1 MKHTADRLV
10 WVTPI
15 TFFLTTR
22 SLHLEG
28 ICVKTHW
35 SSFPPL
41 PMFPNQMMDKKL
53 MKVLSIMGHV
63 IPLTHSSFTTNTYNL
78 YVDIDEWELVKWKAR
93 LWQEVKDFFSPFKT
107 RLQKMNVLLV
117 KNTNDVEGVV
127 KEDLDQFINP
137 RWS

>member
-1 MKHTADRLV
+1 
-10 WVTPI
+10 
-15 TFFLTTR
+15 
-22 SLHLEG
+22 
-28 ICVKTHW
+28 
-35 SSFPPL
+35 
-41 PMFPNQMMDKKL
+41 
-53 MKVLSIMGHV
+53 MGHV
-63 IPLTHSSFTTNTYNL
+63 IPLSHSFFTTNTYNL

-117 KNTNDVEGVV
+117 KNTNDDEGVV

>member
-28 ICVKTHW
+28 ICVETHW

-63 IPLTHSSFTTNTYNL
+63 IPLTHSSFTTNTYKL
-78 YVDIDEWELVKWKAR
+78 YVDIDEWE
-93 LWQEVKDFFSPFKT
+93 S
-107 RLQKMNVLLV
+107 
-117 KNTNDVEGVV
+117 GVTDCGIDRI
-127 KEDLDQFINP
+127 KRE
-137 RWS
+137 

>member
-28 ICVKTHW
+28 ICVETHW

-63 IPLTHSSFTTNTYNL
+63 IPLTHSSFTTNTYNI

-93 LWQEVKDFFSPFKT
+93 LWQEVKDFFSSFKPRPGKNE
-107 RLQKMNVLLV
+107 RLSSQECKQCWGWCKRKTLIIL
-117 KNTNDVEGVV
+117 
-127 KEDLDQFINP
+127 
-137 RWS
+137 